1 MYGNGNVIIYL
12 IYLKFPS
19 FGSMLFEVIDE
30 YHSFIVTSKSARVFT
45 RLVREYNLNIY
56 F

>member
-1 MYGNGNVIIYL
+1 
-12 IYLKFPS
+12 
-19 FGSMLFEVIDE
+19 MLFEVIDE
-30 YHSFIVTSKSARVFT
+30 YHSFIVTSKSARVLT